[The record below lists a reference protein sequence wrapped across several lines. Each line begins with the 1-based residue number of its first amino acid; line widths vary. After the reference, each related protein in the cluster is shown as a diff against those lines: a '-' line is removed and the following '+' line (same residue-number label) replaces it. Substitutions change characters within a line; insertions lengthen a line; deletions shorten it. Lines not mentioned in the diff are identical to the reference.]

1 MRDELSQ
8 LLFKFFQKYGH
19 QFESSDLEQFNDLWK
34 TFYETVEEEKNL
46 WEKGGSHY
54 KTFEIQPS
62 KFINKNKLQFAEGN
76 VVKYVC
82 RHKIK
87 GKKEDIK
94 KAMHY
99 LQMILER
106 DYD

>member
-1 MRDELSQ
+1 MRNEISQ
-8 LLFKFFQKYGH
+8 LLIKFFEKYGK
-19 QFESSDLEQFNDLWK
+19 QFEVKDLHKFDQLWK
-34 TFYETVEEEKNL
+34 QFYETVEEEKNI
-46 WEKGGSHY
+46 WEQGGSHY
-54 KTFEIQPS
+54 KNFEIQPS